1 MPRQSGRFGVIS
13 SSRTGVAIGRISV
26 RSAPASSSAPFD
38 SSSSSTMIPACSVP
52 MASSSSA
59 RIMPSDSMPRSFAL
73 PSFVPPGMTA
83 PGRATAT
90 VWPAATFGAPQ
101 TICAMWPPPTST
113 LQTLRRSAS
122 GWRPCSSTLPTTK
135 CSSASTP
142 WWCTASTFVP
152 VIVRR
157 SSTSRAARPGSQYR
171 LSHSRGARM
180 ALSELLEEPKVV
192 VVQGAH
198 VGQAVLELGDALDAH
213 PPREALDLLRVVAV
227 VVDVGVDVRVDLA
240 RAEDLDP
247 ALAPAQP
254 AARAVLH
261 EARPVAVEA
270 RDVDLDARLRERKEV
285 RAQAHVPTFA
295 EDRVGEA
302 QQRALEVG
310 ERDVLVDREAL
321 DLVELRRVRRVAVA
335 PVRPARDH
343 DVQRRRVGL
352 HRADLHRRR
361 VRAQHD
367 VGRDVEGVGVV
378 AARVRRIVV
387 ERVEVVVDE
396 VDLGALD
403 AREAEAEEHV
413 LDLAPR
419 LRDEVE
425 AADRLGRLAR
435 ERDVDAVLRQL
446 RIELRC
452 LELLGA
458 LLDELL
464 ERLARLVG
472 GAADGAALLGRELCD
487 AAQEVRQLGL
497 AAEVADAQ
505 LLERLARAGPGDGL
519 LGLGAQRSDTVQH
532 AHDAPTLAV
541 SRWTAGGGAGGGDA
555 SSPRPRVASYRAT
568 VAAIAALSD
577 SLAIGMCATRSQAA
591 RMSPGRPA
599 RSAPIRSVAGSSNG
613 PASGA
618 PARAARPMRV
628 PGSPPG
634 SLTRATGTAKI
645 APIDAR
651 TALGENGSA
660 QPGPSATLAALNAS
674 AARSTVPTLP
684 GSRTPHSATHSG
696 PVGAGASRRS

>member
-13 SSRTGVAIGRISV
+13 SSRTAVAIGRTSWSGVPAV
-26 RSAPASSSAPFD
+26 RPAAASPSSAR
-38 SSSSSTMIPACSVP
+38 TIVPACSVP

-59 RIMPSDSMPRSFAL
+59 RIIPSELTPRSLAA

-90 VWPAATFGAPQ
+90 VWPPATFGAPQ
-101 TICAMWPPPTST
+101 TICATCPPPTST

-180 ALSELLEEPKVV
+180 ALSELLDEPKVV

-227 VVDVGVDVRVDLA
+227 VVDVGVDVGIDLA

-247 ALAPAQP
+247 ALALAQA
-254 AARAVLH
+254 AARTIGHVAL
-261 EARPVAVEA
+261 AVAVEA
-270 RDVDLDARLRERKEV
+270 RDVDLDARLGEREEV
-285 RAQAHVPTFA
+285 RAQADVAALA

-310 ERDVLVDREAL
+310 ERDVLVDGEAL
-321 DLVELRRVRRVAVA
+321 DLVELRRVGRVAVA
-335 PVRPARDH
+335 AVRAAGDD
-343 DVQRRRVGL
+343 DVQRRRMGL

-361 VRAQHD
+361 VRAQDD
-367 VGRDVEGVGVV
+367 VGRDVERVRVV
-378 AARVRRIVV
+378 AAWIRQVVV

-403 AREAEAEEHV
+403 AREAEAEEDV
-413 LDLAPR
+413 LDLAPG
-419 LRDEVE
+419 LGDEVE
-425 AADRLGRLAR
+425 PTDRLWRLAG
-435 ERDVDAVLRQL
+435 EGDVDAVAGEAGV
-446 RIELRC
+446 ELAG
-452 LELLGA
+452 LELFRA
-458 LLDELL
+458 VLDERL
-464 ERLARLVG
+464 EGLARLVG
-472 GAADGAALLGRELCD
+472 GLADRAALLGRELGD

-497 AAEVADAQ
+497 AAEIADAE
-505 LLERLARAGPGDGL
+505 LLERRARGGAGDGG
-519 LGLGAQRSDTVQH
+519 LGLGAKRSDAVED

-541 SRWTAGGGAGGGDA
+541 SGCAAGGRSAA
-555 SSPRPRVASYRAT
+555 VTTVPRVAS
-568 VAAIAALSD
+568 
-577 SLAIGMCATRSQAA
+577 
-591 RMSPGRPA
+591 
-599 RSAPIRSVAGSSNG
+599 
-613 PASGA
+613 
-618 PARAARPMRV
+618 
-628 PGSPPG
+628 
-634 SLTRATGTAKI
+634 
-645 APIDAR
+645 
-651 TALGENGSA
+651 
-660 QPGPSATLAALNAS
+660 
-674 AARSTVPTLP
+674 
-684 GSRTPHSATHSG
+684 
-696 PVGAGASRRS
+696 